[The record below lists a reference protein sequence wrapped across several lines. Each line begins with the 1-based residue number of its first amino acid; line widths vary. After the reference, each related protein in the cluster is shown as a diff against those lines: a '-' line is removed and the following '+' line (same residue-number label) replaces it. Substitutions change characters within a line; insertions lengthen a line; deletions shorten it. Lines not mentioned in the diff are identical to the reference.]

1 MSIEPW
7 RNDALVDACG
17 MRANL
22 YSNAVCI
29 YQTTCVDHDDAL
41 LRVAPPGQRLLH
53 SRGDIADGVND
64 CCDAPSVVLD
74 TVSGAGSDGECG
86 DDSGGDDDNTEAYDS
101 APDGDDEG
109 TDTEET
115 NDSSTDSDD
124 DDDDDGESSDGDSDQ
139 CPAAPPHTAYAYGYT
154 FIEGFMPADWF
165 DALVRPERRLV
176 LLVCGVPVA
185 VDAAEVERAAR
196 VDRSLVTPVG
206 SCRLG
211 PTDVERAHEVDESLY
226 GREGIRR
233 ALAPVPLA
241 ATLEAVGAPAAEA
254 AGGVGGAVLAG
265 ILAALL

>member
-17 MRANL
+17 MHANL

-41 LRVAPPGQRLLH
+41 LRIAPPGQRLLH
-53 SRGDIADGVND
+53 SRGDMAHGVND
-64 CCDAPSVVLD
+64 CCVTPSFILD
-74 TVSGAGSDGECG
+74 TANEAGGDGGCG
-86 DDSGGDDDNTEAYDS
+86 NNNGDGDGDDDDNTEACDS
-101 APDGDDEG
+101 APD
-109 TDTEET
+109 
-115 NDSSTDSDD
+115 DSGSTDD
-124 DDDDDGESSDGDSDQ
+124 DDDDESSDKDDNSQ
-139 CPAAPPHTAYAYGYT
+139 CPVAPPHTAYAYGYT